1 MDCKYSSIEILN
13 LIFETAYFFVESI
26 CIGWKHCKFTIFVLF
41 FFYISFFVGFDWFYS
56 CFICFICFIY
66 IYIFSTYFSSFSIS
80 LLSTNSFLIL
90 GVDGNPML
98 GARTYTPNPCHIW
111 TRIYRA
117 SGYLQTHHVPVLT
130 PCSWAC
136 PPCAP
141 AYPPCEPAWAPCTP
155 VCPPCE
161 PAWVYFYRF
170 FISSGFRVINF

>member
-1 MDCKYSSIEILN
+1 M
-13 LIFETAYFFVESI
+13 
-26 CIGWKHCKFTIFVLF
+26 
-41 FFYISFFVGFDWFYS
+41 FY
-56 CFICFICFIY
+56 IY
-66 IYIFSTYFSSFSIS
+66 IYIFSSSFSSFSIS
-80 LLSTNSFLIL
+80 LLSTNSFWIL

-161 PAWVYFYRF
+161 PAWVYFYRV
-170 FISSGFRVINF
+170 FISSGFRVINFWTCFSGSAVDKMYVAHANLNNAYHLGLTSHMFARNRSSKYA